1 MASPAKIVDGET
13 QEAQLAPTTADAR
26 KGKCRAKQSCIQ
38 CRTRKV
44 KCDRIKPCHACCVRG
59 LPSECEYVASNEDRF
74 LIAQADAVAS
84 LRHEVGILKQ
94 QLAAL
99 GRVPGS
105 ELDAAD
111 TSPGRHTPATPSAES
126 SQQHQAPPLAKP
138 VPYEKYA
145 ILEELFNTIA
155 TAPPDVVAN
164 TVAQIRTGTLLDG
177 IAPSILKIPKQPISP
192 AQSQTPSPEPKSTC
206 GDTQSGVQVDDGQ
219 SRELENYKAGLK
231 CEPPDR
237 AYADE
242 FSSWHPSTPS
252 SSLAAPSKWECALE
266 RLNAPLTPDNNKT
279 THMREASQE
288 PKILLQEQHAP
299 RKRARDAST
308 FMTPVSQKNF
318 LMEGFLNR
326 FLDDFS
332 PQVDENSIGTSQTIR
347 SAAGIRMFS
356 PVLSDAFK
364 AVALSYYGHDV
375 ADRRIERTGSQIHVS
390 VLRKLQEAIYN
401 MQQTNSQ
408 GILLTVCLLMC
419 YESFRRTT
427 NESLVNHAYGAL
439 KLLEYRGPQ
448 NHMFGMDHSCY
459 AELRPYWVSLALIT
473 RRPTFLANE
482 EWKTIPFSAGSSSRD
497 MMHHLLDQVV
507 DIPSY
512 LAQFDRF
519 MEGLNSGYI
528 SYTEVAATQGMLWSL
543 VSDLDQRLRQ
553 WKTDWID
560 AAPARQ
566 PTEVIIQDSDPF
578 PIFRCRDLTS
588 MDIITPTTLVYP
600 DLRIAHT
607 MCVYYAS
614 HLILSAADTRP
625 RPSTSLQP
633 KQQYEFACNICRSM
647 EYFIRKIPGNLVNR
661 MAFPLRVAFD
671 VMPESS
677 VEREYIVNI
686 FRLVNDRYKLKLW
699 GTTIPEISSKRKL
712 G

>member
-1 MASPAKIVDGET
+1 MASPAKMVAGE
-13 QEAQLAPTTADAR
+13 EPKAQLALTTSEAG
-26 KGKCRAKQSCIQ
+26 KGKCRAKQSCIP

-44 KCDRIKPCHACCVRG
+44 KCDRIKPCHACCIRG

-74 LIAQADAVAS
+74 LITQADAVAS
-84 LRHEVGILKQ
+84 LRREVEILKQ

-99 GRVPGS
+99 GHVPGS
-105 ELDAAD
+105 ELDAVA
-111 TSPGRHTPATPSAES
+111 TSPVHTPTSPSLKS
-126 SQQHQAPPLAKP
+126 SQQPLQFQEPPLTNT

-145 ILEELFNTIA
+145 TLEEIVNTIA

-164 TVAQIRTGTLLDG
+164 TVAQIRTGTILDS
-177 IAPSILKIPKQPISP
+177 APSSWKLPKQSISP
-192 AQSQTPSPEPKSTC
+192 IQFQTPSSEPKSTR
-206 GDTQSGVQVDDGQ
+206 GDTQSGVQVDDEEYRQ
-219 SRELENYKAGLK
+219 LKNYKAGLK
-231 CEPPDR
+231 REP
-237 AYADE
+237 AEGTHADE
-242 FSSWHPSTPS
+242 LLTYHLSKPS
-252 SSLAAPSKWECALE
+252 SSLALRSKSKRALPE
-266 RLNAPLTPDNNKT
+266 SNKSL
-279 THMREASQE
+279 HMREDSQE
-288 PKILLQEQHAP
+288 PEVPLQEQHAP
-299 RKRARDAST
+299 RKRTRDAST
-308 FMTPVSQKNF
+308 LMTSVSQKNF
-318 LMEGFLNR
+318 LMEGFLSR

-332 PQVDENSIGTSQTIR
+332 PQVDEISIGTSQTIR

-364 AVALSYYGHDV
+364 AVALTYFGHDV
-375 ADRRIERTGSQIHVS
+375 ADQRIERTGSQIHVS

-427 NESLVNHAYGAL
+427 SESLVNHAYGAL

-448 NHMFGMDHSCY
+448 NHMFGIDHSCF

-473 RRPTFLANE
+473 RRPTFLAKE
-482 EWKTIPFSAGSSSRD
+482 EWKTVPFSTGSSPRD

-528 SYTEVAATQGMLWSL
+528 SYTEVGVTQEMLWSW

-553 WKTDWID
+553 WKIDWID
-560 AAPARQ
+560 SVPARH
-566 PTEVIIQDSDPF
+566 PTEVRSQGSDPF

-588 MDIITPTTLVYP
+588 MDIVTPTTLVYP

-607 MCVYYAS
+607 ICVYYAS
-614 HLILSAADTRP
+614 HLILSAADM
-625 RPSTSLQP
+625 RPSSALQP
-633 KQQYEFACNICRSM
+633 NQQYEFACNICRTM
-647 EYFIRKIPGNLVNR
+647 EYFIRTIPGTLVNR

-699 GTTIPEISSKRKL
+699 GTTIPEISSKRRL
-712 G
+712 R

>member
-1 MASPAKIVDGET
+1 MASPAET
-13 QEAQLAPTTADAR
+13 AAEDASKPQVAPPSSEAG
-26 KGKCRAKQSCIQ
+26 KSKCRAKQSCIP

-74 LIAQADAVAS
+74 LITQADAVAG
-84 LRHEVGILKQ
+84 LRKEVGILKQ

-99 GRVPGS
+99 GHVPGP
-105 ELDAAD
+105 ELDTAEKD
-111 TSPGRHTPATPSAES
+111 RSHTPDPPSLKRPQPRPSSHES
-126 SQQHQAPPLAKP
+126 PFANS

-145 ILEELFNTIA
+145 TLEAIVNTIA
-155 TAPPDVVAN
+155 TAPPDIVAN
-164 TVAQIRTGTLLDG
+164 TVAQIRKGTLLEG
-177 IAPSILKIPKQPISP
+177 ITVSTPPLSKQPFSP
-192 AQSQTPSPEPKSTC
+192 AGSQTSSSESTLS
-206 GDTQSGVQVDDGQ
+206 DTQRGVQVDDEECRQ
-219 SRELENYKAGLK
+219 FKKSKAGLK
-231 CEPPDR
+231 SEPADR
-237 AYADE
+237 PYTED
-242 FSSWHPSTPS
+242 SSTRSPSIPS
-252 SSLAAPSKWECALE
+252 SSLAMRRKSEGGDNC
-266 RLNAPLTPDNNKT
+266 LTTLPTPESNKASNIG
-279 THMREASQE
+279 RAFQEPEGPSQE
-288 PKILLQEQHAP
+288 QRPP
-299 RKRARDAST
+299 RKRGRDAAA

-332 PQVDENSIGTSQTIR
+332 PEVDGETIGTSQTMR

-364 AVALSYYGHDV
+364 AVALTYFGHEV
-375 ADRRIERTGSQIHVS
+375 ADQRIERTGSQIHVS

-401 MQQTNSQ
+401 MHQTNSQ

-419 YESFRRTT
+419 FESFRRTT
-427 NESLVNHAYGAL
+427 SESLVNHAYGAL

-448 NHMFGMDHSCY
+448 NHMFGIDHSCF

-473 RRPTFLANE
+473 RRPTFLARE
-482 EWKTIPFSAGSSSRD
+482 EWKTIPFSAGSSSKD

-528 SYTEVAATQGMLWSL
+528 SYAEVAATQRMLWSWI
-543 VSDLDQRLRQ
+543 SDLDQRLRQ
-553 WKTDWID
+553 WKKDWID
-560 AAPARQ
+560 TVTARQ
-566 PTEVIIQDSDPF
+566 PTEVTNQGNDPF

-625 RPSTSLQP
+625 SVSLQP
-633 KQQYEFACNICRSM
+633 REQYEFACNICRSM
-647 EYFIRKIPGNLVNR
+647 EYFICKIPGNLVNR

-677 VEREYIVNI
+677 LERRYIIDI

-699 GTTIPEISSKRKL
+699 GTTIPEISSKRRL

>member
-1 MASPAKIVDGET
+1 MASPANPPV
-13 QEAQLAPTTADAR
+13 APTSSEAG
-26 KGKCRAKQSCIQ
+26 KSKCRAKQSCIP

-74 LIAQADAVAS
+74 LITQADAVAS
-84 LRHEVGILKQ
+84 LRNEVGILKQ

-99 GRVPGS
+99 GHVPSS
-105 ELDAAD
+105 ELDAVD
-111 TSPGRHTPATPSAES
+111 TCRDDTPTTPSLKS
-126 SQQHQAPPLAKP
+126 SQQPPSPHEPPLINA

-145 ILEELFNTIA
+145 SLEAIFNTIA

-164 TVAQIRTGTLLDG
+164 TVARIRTGTILDG
-177 IAPSILKIPKQPISP
+177 MNLSTTRAPKQSISP
-192 AQSQTPSPEPKSTC
+192 AESQIPSPESTLH
-206 GDTQSGVQVDDGQ
+206 DTQSGVQVDEGEYRQ
-219 SRELENYKAGLK
+219 FKIYKAGLK
-231 CEPPDR
+231 HEPADR

-242 FSSWHPSTPS
+242 VSTCNSSIPS
-252 SSLAAPSKWECALE
+252 SSLAVRRKSECGHDH
-266 RLNAPLTPDNNKT
+266 LNVSPTLDNNKPINT
-279 THMREASQE
+279 SEASQKRE
-288 PKILLQEQHAP
+288 DYNQEQHAS
-299 RKRARDAST
+299 RKRGRNASA

-318 LMEGFLNR
+318 LMEGFLSR
-326 FLDDFS
+326 FVDDFS
-332 PQVDENSIGTSQTIR
+332 PQVDGNTTGTSQTVR

-364 AVALSYYGHDV
+364 AVALTYFGHDV
-375 ADRRIERTGSQIHVS
+375 ADQRIERTGSQIHVS

-419 YESFRRTT
+419 FESFRRTT
-427 NESLVNHAYGAL
+427 SDSLMNHAYGAL
-439 KLLEYRGPQ
+439 KILEYRGPQ
-448 NHMFGMDHSCY
+448 NHMFGIDHSCF

-473 RRPTFLANE
+473 RRPTFLAKE
-482 EWKTIPFSAGSSSRD
+482 EWKTIPFSAGSSSKD

-519 MEGLNSGYI
+519 MEGLNSGCVNYA
-528 SYTEVAATQGMLWSL
+528 EVAVTQGMLWSW
-543 VSDLDQRLRQ
+543 VSDLDQRLCQ
-553 WKTDWID
+553 WKKDWID
-560 AAPARQ
+560 TVPTRQ
-566 PTEVIIQDSDPF
+566 PTEVTSQGSDPF

-600 DLRIAHT
+600 DLRVAHSI
-607 MCVYYAS
+607 CVYYAS

-625 RPSTSLQP
+625 LASLQP
-633 KQQYEFACNICRSM
+633 RQQYEFACNICRSM
-647 EYFIRKIPGNLVNR
+647 EYFIRKVPGNLVNR

-671 VMPESS
+671 AMPDSS
-677 VEREYIVNI
+677 VEREYIVDI

-699 GTTIPEISSKRKL
+699 GTTIPEISSKRRL
-712 G
+712 E

>member
-1 MASPAKIVDGET
+1 MASPAET
-13 QEAQLAPTTADAR
+13 AAEEASKPQVAPPSSDAG
-26 KGKCRAKQSCIQ
+26 KSKCRAKQSCIP

-74 LIAQADAVAS
+74 LITQADAVAG
-84 LRHEVGILKQ
+84 LRKEVGLLKQ

-99 GRVPGS
+99 GHDPAS
-105 ELDAAD
+105 KSDKLELDCSHAPNP
-111 TSPGRHTPATPSAES
+111 SSLERPQSTPSSHES
-126 SQQHQAPPLAKP
+126 TSANP

-145 ILEELFNTIA
+145 TLEAIVNTIA
-155 TAPPDVVAN
+155 TAPPDIVAN
-164 TVAQIRTGTLLDG
+164 TVAQIRKGTLLEG
-177 IAPSILKIPKQPISP
+177 IAVSSSPLPKQLVSP
-192 AQSQTPSPEPKSTC
+192 AVSRISSSVSTAS
-206 GDTQSGVQVDDGQ
+206 GAHSGVQVDDEEYRQ
-219 SRELENYKAGLK
+219 FKKSKAGLK
-231 CEPPDR
+231 DEPADR
-237 AYADE
+237 AYTHD
-242 FSSWHPSTPS
+242 SSTRSPSIPS
-252 SSLAAPSKWECALE
+252 RSLAMRRKSESGDSCS
-266 RLNAPLTPDNNKT
+266 NTPPTPGSNKDSDVRQAF
-279 THMREASQE
+279 REPKGLSQE
-288 PKILLQEQHAP
+288 QRPPQ
-299 RKRARDAST
+299 KRGRDAAA
-308 FMTPVSQKNF
+308 FMTPVSTKNF

-332 PQVDENSIGTSQTIR
+332 PEVDGETIGTSQTVR

-364 AVALSYYGHDV
+364 AVALAYFGHDV
-375 ADRRIERTGSQIHVS
+375 GDQRIERTGSQIHVS

-401 MQQTNSQ
+401 MHQTNSQ
-408 GILLTVCLLMC
+408 GVLLTVCLLMC

-427 NESLVNHAYGAL
+427 SESLVNHAYGAL

-448 NHMFGMDHSCY
+448 NHMFGIDHSCF

-473 RRPTFLANE
+473 RRPTFLARE
-482 EWKTIPFSAGSSSRD
+482 EWKIIPFSAGSSSKD

-528 SYTEVAATQGMLWSL
+528 SYSEVAATQRMLWSW

-553 WKTDWID
+553 WKQDWID
-560 AAPARQ
+560 TVPARQ
-566 PTEVIIQDSDPF
+566 PTEVTNQGSDPF
-578 PIFRCRDLTS
+578 PIFRSRDLTS

-614 HLILSAADTRP
+614 HLILSAADTRA
-625 RPSTSLQP
+625 SAALQP
-633 KQQYEFACNICRSM
+633 TEQYEFACNICRSM

-677 VEREYIVNI
+677 LERKYIIDI

-699 GTTIPEISSKRKL
+699 GTTIPEISSRRRI